1 MWWYDMK
8 IAIDSDHRGY
18 KLKELIKEEYKN
30 PNVKFIDYGTDT
42 EEITDY
48 PDYAFILGE
57 KVVSKEVDFG
67 VAICGSGIGI
77 GIACN
82 KVKGI
87 RCATVKTVEDVK
99 KIGLNPSDNIGK
111 SKNHIVQAYRGK
123 GECKKPTDEQVERL
137 KELGIS
143 LEKKRRT
150 RKEIA
155 EASISSLK
163 DIEIADEEDKALKEL
178 AEKTKEGG
186 ILISE

>member
-1 MWWYDMK
+1 MSAVFIYYKYKYKLCYNNTNKGGIFMK
-8 IAIDSDHRGY
+8 IGIASDHRGY

-99 KIGLNPSDNIGK
+99 MTRNDNNANVIAFSEK
-111 SKNHIVQAYRGK
+111 
-123 GECKKPTDEQVERL
+123 TDLAV
-137 KELGIS
+137 
-143 LEKKRRT
+143 
-150 RKEIA
+150 
-155 EASISSLK
+155 
-163 DIEIADEEDKALKEL
+163 ALKLIE
-178 AEKTKEGG
+178 TMINTPFSG
-186 ILISE
+186 IDRYVRRINKIRNYEENN